1 MNISK
6 NLQRLM
12 QQHNISAERLAQDL
26 AVSVETVNAWLA
38 GTDEPETKH
47 LMLLS
52 KLFSITMDS
61 LCSPVS
67 EEKEERYVFQRNLQ
81 EGLAGIKAY
90 SKYHLQP
97 AIAGSIASVAMFIIV
112 HLLPVD
118 SLYYAIIGIVT
129 LSMIFSVVH
138 VLSNTRKLKASHEKK
153 DPSNRCVYTFTEST
167 LHVEVWNEHGPLRK
181 EILKKDDI
189 LLLIEDS
196 DRYTFTTGGSLY
208 GISKAL
214 LPDDSVAHSFFA
226 EQRQENRKHPR
237 FLALISEILLI
248 ISLGSLAIS
257 SYVYYDC
264 SLSLAALVPICMI
277 LLAIPLSCL
286 IVLPL
291 AKRKHTKITGQIIA
305 SAIVLAMQLLAAFD
319 LFRELFFV
327 MFL

>member
-12 QQHNISAERLAQDL
+12 QQHNISTERLAQDL

-67 EEKEERYVFQRNLQ
+67 EEKEERYVFRRNLQ
-81 EGLAGIKAY
+81 EGLSGIKAY
-90 SKYHLQP
+90 SKYCLQP

-112 HLLPVD
+112 YLLPVD
-118 SLYYAIIGIVT
+118 RLYYAIIGIVT
-129 LSMIFSVVH
+129 LSMIISAVR
-138 VLSNTRKLKASHEKK
+138 VLSNTRKLKASYVKK
-153 DPSNRCVYTFTEST
+153 DPTDRCVYTFTEST
-167 LHVEVWNEHGPLRK
+167 LHVEVWNEHGPLLK
-181 EILKKDDI
+181 EMLKKDDI
-189 LLLIEDS
+189 SLLIEDS
-196 DRYTFTTGGSLY
+196 DRYTFAVGGTLY

-226 EQRQENRKHPR
+226 EQRQENRKHPH
-237 FLALISEILLI
+237 FLALLSEILQI
-248 ISLGSLAIS
+248 ISLGSVAIS
-257 SYVYYDC
+257 SYIYYD
-264 SLSLAALVPICMI
+264 SGLSLAVLVPICMI

-291 AKRKHTKITGQIIA
+291 AKRKNTRITGQIIY
-305 SAIVLAMQLLAAFD
+305 SAIVLAMQLLHAFD
-319 LFRELFFV
+319 LFREIFFV